1 MVMDDKIFLKEEQLE
16 NVSGGTGVVG
26 TVKADK
32 PCPDCGSENVIL
44 IEERGDAGYFM
55 CEDCGCTFYG
65 DI

>member
-1 MVMDDKIFLKEEQLE
+1 MDNKVFLKEEQLK
-16 NVSGGTGVVG
+16 NVSGGTGAVG

>member
-1 MVMDDKIFLKEEQLE
+1 MEDKIFLNKEQLE
-16 NVSGGTGVVG
+16 NVSGGAGSVD
-26 TVKADK
+26 TVKAVDK